1 MESLTEWYLINPQP
15 TLNSGFEKDEFTDY
29 AQDGFDELLTETQLG
44 KDILFCKG
52 KFDGECFEHEVEG
65 KGIVQSETP
74 DAYTQGYKRQ
84 LLTRIGEISDY
95 KYIKYDGSI
104 WLIMTEP
111 SDNCIYDKCVLH
123 QCNYI
128 LKWQNSDKDII
139 YCPASI
145 ENASQYNTGE
155 EGSKIL
161 MLGYNQLMAYISID
175 DDTVII
181 DRNLRLFIDYNKTH
195 PIPYKVTRPDTV
207 TYSYG
212 KSRVMCLV
220 LTEDQYN
227 PKTDNI
233 DLMICDYFEVEL
245 SETSSPIEI
254 TYVGNPTVRIGGS
267 KTFRVKETAVTFTMS
282 IADMFKGMV
291 SLNQIDDYSCKI
303 SVKNNEI
310 AVGADLK
317 IIAISKNGDKGELL
331 INVVGG
337 V

>member
-1 MESLTEWYLINPQP
+1 MTDWYLINPQP

-44 KDILFCKG
+44 KDIVFCKG
-52 KFDGECFEHEVEG
+52 RFDGENFEYEVEG
-65 KGIVQSETP
+65 QGIVQSETP

-84 LLTRIGEISDY
+84 LLTRIGEIADY

-128 LKWQNSDKDII
+128 LKWQNANKDII

-155 EGSKIL
+155 EGNKIL
-161 MLGYNQLMAYISID
+161 MLGYNQLMAYISLD

-181 DRNLRLFIDYNKTH
+181 DRNLRLFVDYNKVN

-207 TYSYG
+207 AFSYG
-212 KSRVMCLV
+212 KNRIVCLV

-227 PKTDNI
+227 PKTDSIENW
-233 DLMICDYFEVEL
+233 LCDYFKV
-245 SETSSPIEI
+245 SIVTI
-254 TYVGNPTVRIGGS
+254 TYSGNPTIRVGGT
-267 KTFRVKETAVTFTMS
+267 KTLNVDTTETVTWSVESDVGAT
-282 IADMFKGMV
+282 ITPNG
-291 SLNQIDDYSCKI
+291 N
-303 SVKNNEI
+303 SVKVKCPNDMSLVDKTI
-310 AVGADLK
+310 TVKATVGSDV
-317 IIAISKNGDKGELL
+317 GECVLT
-331 INVVGG
+331 VTGG
-337 V
+337 L